1 MTKGSLILQIDLL
14 NQEKK
19 ELTEKSNRLSAK
31 SEELSN
37 INKKQDLLDME
48 LEEAEARIAQ
58 LTIELESAR

>member
-1 MTKGSLILQIDLL
+1 MLS
-14 NQEKK
+14 QEKK
-19 ELTEKSNRLSAK
+19 ELTEKAHRLSAK

-58 LTIELESAR
+58 LSLELGEAR